1 MPCFH
6 VVVSAEYDAD
16 SLDYNVIF
24 QCFSYHGKLLEF
36 DLTWLSTLSEF
47 EFKSL
52 TEMSRGSIQV
62 RKLLEE
68 KHGLKTP

>member
-1 MPCFH
+1 M
-6 VVVSAEYDAD
+6 VSAEYDAD

-52 TEMSRGSIQV
+52 TEMSLGSIQV

-68 KHGLKTP
+68 KRVLKTP

>member
-62 RKLLEE
+62 RKLLED
-68 KHGLKTP
+68 